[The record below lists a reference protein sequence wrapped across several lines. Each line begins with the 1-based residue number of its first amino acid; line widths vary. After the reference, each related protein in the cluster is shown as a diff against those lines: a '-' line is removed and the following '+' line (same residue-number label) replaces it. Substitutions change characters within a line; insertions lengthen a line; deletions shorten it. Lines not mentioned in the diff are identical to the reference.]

1 MLPTIT
7 LNRQEIGLNAFYY
20 ACFPFDRKLYFHF
33 RLLRHTHWDTSEK
46 SWVFDEKEIP
56 LEHLYSHFDGLAQF
70 EFLEKRLESVE
81 YKKAHL
87 RPCDFLEPLGI
98 KHSREIE
105 RFKDYLQSKRYSPN
119 TIKVYSDS
127 LATFFRYF
135 SMKEIADISNDD
147 LIAFNNNYILKNN
160 FSASFQN
167 QVVNAVKLYYTA
179 IQHKKIDV
187 ELIHRPRREK
197 VLPNVLS
204 MQEIKIILDT
214 CSNQKHKMMLSLIY
228 GCGLRRSELLNL
240 LPQAIQSDRNLMII
254 RQGKG
259 KKDRV
264 VPISNRM
271 IELLRS
277 YFKKYRPEKWLFEG
291 QISGSQYS
299 AASLQK
305 VLKIAVQKSKI
316 TKPITLHWLRHSYAT
331 HLLEGGTDLRYIQE
345 LLGHT
350 SSRTTEIYTH
360 VSEKNLQKIVSPFD
374 RL

>member
-7 LNRQEIGLNAFYY
+7 LNRQEIGLNTFYY

-33 RLLRHTHWDTSEK
+33 RLLTHTHWDTSEK

-98 KHSREIE
+98 KQAHEIE

-135 SMKEIADISNDD
+135 SAKEIADISNDD

-197 VLPNVLS
+197 LLPNVLS
-204 MQEIKIILDT
+204 MQEIKIILDS

-291 QISGSQYS
+291 QISGSPYS

>member
-1 MLPTIT
+1 
-7 LNRQEIGLNAFYY
+7 
-20 ACFPFDRKLYFHF
+20 
-33 RLLRHTHWDTSEK
+33 
-46 SWVFDEKEIP
+46 
-56 LEHLYSHFDGLAQF
+56 
-70 EFLEKRLESVE
+70 
-81 YKKAHL
+81 
-87 RPCDFLEPLGI
+87 
-98 KHSREIE
+98 
-105 RFKDYLQSKRYSPN
+105 
-119 TIKVYSDS
+119 
-127 LATFFRYF
+127 
-135 SMKEIADISNDD
+135 
-147 LIAFNNNYILKNN
+147 
-160 FSASFQN
+160 
-167 QVVNAVKLYYTA
+167 
-179 IQHKKIDV
+179 
-187 ELIHRPRREK
+187 
-197 VLPNVLS
+197 
-204 MQEIKIILDT
+204 
-214 CSNQKHKMMLSLIY
+214 
-228 GCGLRRSELLNL
+228 
-240 LPQAIQSDRNLMII
+240 MII